1 MSDTD
6 RLEELYPVNDRI
18 CQRLKNALAPYEE
31 TLRKENDG
39 PAKTLFVQVQN
50 EQDIL
55 GEGYPYYLKAKRIL
69 QYRIEQLKRRRK
81 KITDKHSAAELEKT
95 GFF

>member
-1 MSDTD
+1 MNDTD

-18 CQRLKNALAPYEE
+18 CQRLKNVLAPYEE

-39 PAKTLFVQVQN
+39 PAKTLFAQVQN

-55 GEGYPYYLKAKRIL
+55 GEGYSYYLKAKRIL
-69 QYRIEQLKRRRK
+69 QCRIEQLKRRRK
-81 KITDKHSAAELEKT
+81 KITDKLSAAELEKT